1 VNPRKS
7 RGDLDFFNCN
17 YNCNPL
23 FIRKPKLNIQT
34 QTHTNHK
41 ISYSFKS
48 VHIYIHSFTSLWVC
62 VCVCIYIKGNSLLY
76 TLANHICEL
85 LRFDWRSIVKVPC
98 TLNISNRNTTLETEN
113 MEYILS
119 C

>member
-1 VNPRKS
+1 MNPRKS
-7 RGDLDFFNCN
+7 RGDLDLFFNCN
-17 YNCNPL
+17 CNRNPL

-34 QTHTNHK
+34 QIHTNHK

-48 VHIYIHSFTSLWVC
+48 VHLYSQFHLLVYIYIYIY
-62 VCVCIYIKGNSLLY
+62 IYIKGNSLLY

-98 TLNISNRNTTLETEN
+98 TLNISNRNTTLETEY
-113 MEYILS
+113 MEYIL
-119 C
+119 